1 MFDEEE
7 TGKKVSDSEPSVKLT
22 LLLVV
27 CAFSQQRKT
36 PKLLFFPLLRDC
48 RLRDS
53 GPQRSCVRQLTILDV
68 LSFSPFFFFDI
79 SQYFLWEICPKK
91 KFERLSRVRPLLCD
105 GRVEVSTTARTKTTT
120 VVNRTCELIRNQ
132 IFSSRTNGKK
142 RRENTERRAERAVQK
157 RQKES
162 AERIT
167 HRRSI
172 HSFVVFDGPKKK
184 KISASSFLVV
194 VFGFLPPEFLT
205 VTRYRQFY

>member
-1 MFDEEE
+1 MCVFATTKD
-7 TGKKVSDSEPSVKLT
+7 TQAS
-22 LLLVV
+22 
-27 CAFSQQRKT
+27 
-36 PKLLFFPLLRDC
+36 FFPLLRDC

-142 RRENTERRAERAVQK
+142 RRENTERRAERGVQK

-172 HSFVVFDGPKKK
+172 HSFVVFDGPKKEEDLGVVLSCCCFWFSSPGIPDCHSLPAILLIAMRCVAK
-184 KISASSFLVV
+184 DISV
-194 VFGFLPPEFLT
+194 G
-205 VTRYRQFY
+205 